1 MLLRCGTGGIVPDTE
16 TETRESAVK
25 YTIMKGGDQDTRVK
39 LGGAMVRCYSAKKL
53 HALYPD
59 HDYTVVG
66 EVKQGSDKKKV
77 GELNTGHVI
86 SQRGSHN
93 ATLNRVVGYLRVG
106 EDMYVAVL
114 QPRPVIPIAAVVAM
128 VLVAVLL
135 VPKLLGGSGGLARP
149 DAFGDAQVGGK
160 QEMADISQDDTSQQ
174 EKLEDRIRFAGYGTA
189 YVSAERQSIELSNPS
204 VNTVDFVF
212 TVKDKATGEVLAVT
226 DSVAPGQYAYVN
238 VYEHFKGTTGGV
250 LSINTATFTSDDV
263 PQSGFDSEIKIEV
276 K

>member
-1 MLLRCGTGGIVPDTE
+1 M
-16 TETRESAVK
+16 K
-25 YTIMKGGDQDTRVK
+25 YTIMKSADADARVK
-39 LGGAMVRCYSAKKL
+39 LGGAVLRCYSAKKL
-53 HALYPD
+53 QELYPD

-86 SQRGSHN
+86 SQWGSHS
-93 ATLNRVVGYLRVG
+93 ATLNREAGYLRVG

-114 QPRPVIPIAAVVAM
+114 QPRMVIPVAVVA
-128 VLVAVLL
+128 VVLLVAALL
-135 VPKLLGGSGGLARP
+135 VPKMLGGSGGAARP

-160 QEMADISQDDTSQQ
+160 QQMADIPQDEQPE

-189 YVSAERQSIELSNPS
+189 YVSAERQSIELTNPS

-212 TVKDKATGEVLAVT
+212 TVSDKATGEVIAVT

-238 VYEHFKGTTGGV
+238 VYEHFKGTEGGV
-250 LSINTATFTSDDV
+250 LTVNTATFTSDNV
-263 PQSGFDSEIKIEV
+263 PQSGFDSEIKIEI